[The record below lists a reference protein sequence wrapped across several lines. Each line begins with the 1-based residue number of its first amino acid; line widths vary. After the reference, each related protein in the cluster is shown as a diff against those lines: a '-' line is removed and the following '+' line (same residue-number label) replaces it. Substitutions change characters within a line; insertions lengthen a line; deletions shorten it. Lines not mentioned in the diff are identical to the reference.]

1 MYRRNH
7 TIFDRLRTQI
17 IHDRILTSI
26 LSAYFTI
33 NLLLILLAGV
43 AVWPVV
49 LTLKG
54 MDSPI
59 AGLCD
64 TIYRTNLPL
73 LAVYFV
79 ISGLF
84 MFFERRFRFLRTELI
99 NIGVGGLVNLIVLM
113 TQRFMLPEAEASN
126 FMLTMLWFIISF
138 MLAWILTLLPS
149 MLICGLAKLIHTVFF
164 KVREWRS

>member
-1 MYRRNH
+1 MKQQDAF
-7 TIFDRLRTQI
+7 FDRLYAQI
-17 IHDRILTSI
+17 THDRMLTSI
-26 LSAYFTI
+26 LTVYFTI
-33 NLLLILLAGV
+33 NLLLILLTGV
-43 AVWPVV
+43 AVWPVIFMF
-49 LTLKG
+49 KG
-54 MDSPI
+54 
-59 AGLCD
+59 GD
-64 TIYRTNLPL
+64 TAVGGFCETVFRANLPL